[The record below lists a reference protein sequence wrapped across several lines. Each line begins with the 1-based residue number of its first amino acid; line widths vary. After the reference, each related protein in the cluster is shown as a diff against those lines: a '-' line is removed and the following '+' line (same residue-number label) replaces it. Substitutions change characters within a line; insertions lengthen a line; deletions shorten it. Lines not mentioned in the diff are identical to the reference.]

1 MNKQE
6 KAKDIMRSE
15 DFNSFFLE
23 WQDSSP
29 TSDKIR
35 RKILVLKKKIKFRC
49 FDYVV
54 KYVSEK
60 KCTRALEPNLLS
72 L

>member
-35 RKILVLKKKIKFRC
+35 RKILVLKKK
-49 FDYVV
+49 
-54 KYVSEK
+54 K
-60 KCTRALEPNLLS
+60 KLS
-72 L
+72 LDALIM